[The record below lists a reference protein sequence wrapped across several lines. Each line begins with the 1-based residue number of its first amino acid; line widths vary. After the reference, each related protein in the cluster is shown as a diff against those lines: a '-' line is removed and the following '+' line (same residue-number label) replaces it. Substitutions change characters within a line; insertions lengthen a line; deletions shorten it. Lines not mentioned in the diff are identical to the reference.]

1 MGAMTDDLIDDLKQF
16 IEATISQGLAN
27 VATKDDIATLDSKIA
42 SLDSKVATLDSRIA
56 ALDTN
61 VNGRLD
67 EVNLRLDTIA
77 DAQAEMLHD
86 HEERITRLE
95 TRAA

>member
-1 MGAMTDDLIDDLKQF
+1 MEIMTDDIIDDLKQF
-16 IEATISQGLAN
+16 IEATVSQGLAN
-27 VATKDDIATLDSKIA
+27 VATKDDISALDSKI
-42 SLDSKVATLDSRIA
+42 V
-56 ALDTN
+56 ALDVN